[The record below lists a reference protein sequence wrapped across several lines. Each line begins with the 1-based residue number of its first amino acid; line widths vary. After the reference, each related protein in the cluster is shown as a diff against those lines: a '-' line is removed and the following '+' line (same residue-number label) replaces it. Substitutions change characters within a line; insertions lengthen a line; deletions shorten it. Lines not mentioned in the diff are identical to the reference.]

1 MTRDKS
7 SYFKEISGWKLDAKL
22 EDNDR
27 YFYLAPDV
35 ESLLRGERAYVIGR
49 KGTGKTA
56 IASFIKKKKDYC
68 HFAISL
74 TLKNFPFNQLYAFS
88 DNRYTS
94 PNEYITIWKYI
105 VYVNLLYLMVD
116 NEGVDAGLRAAVKKV
131 MPCDP
136 KAALS
141 RKLNVWTSAA
151 FNIGFSELSA
161 GLDISRTSESV
172 DLNWVERTQVL
183 EQVIFEKIDTSS
195 YFILFDEL
203 DEDYKYQSIFG
214 ENKQYLDLISGL
226 FKAVQDIKSIS
237 IERGV
242 NVNPVIFLR
251 DDIYDL
257 IQDPD
262 KTKWGDLAVDL
273 KWNKSEMQSLIAH
286 RLARAAGANAKKV
299 FFGETWHEFFA
310 RESIKVGLGR
320 EKEISIYDWITKNTL
335 LRPRD
340 YIKYLQLCAKKAYEA
355 NYRLVR
361 ASTLTMQD
369 ITYSSYLR
377 GELVDEIHSIL
388 PDIVNIFDLISKL
401 GKAHFSVDDFSSAY
415 QKAYESGEVK
425 NKNPRYVLNILFF
438 FSVIGNHFS
447 DNKIV
452 FRYMNRE
459 ASLNLDCALVVHRG
473 LYKSLQLF

>member
-1 MTRDKS
+1 M
-7 SYFKEISGWKLDAKL
+7 
-22 EDNDR
+22 
-27 YFYLAPDV
+27 
-35 ESLLRGERAYVIGR
+35 
-49 KGTGKTA
+49 
-56 IASFIKKKKDYC
+56 
-68 HFAISL
+68 
-74 TLKNFPFNQLYAFS
+74 
-88 DNRYTS
+88 
-94 PNEYITIWKYI
+94 
-105 VYVNLLYLMVD
+105 NLLYLMVD

-438 FSVIGNHFS
+438 LALLEITSATTRLF
-447 DNKIV
+447 
-452 FRYMNRE
+452 
-459 ASLNLDCALVVHRG
+459 LDT
-473 LYKSLQLF
+473 

>member
-1 MTRDKS
+1 M
-7 SYFKEISGWKLDAKL
+7 
-22 EDNDR
+22 
-27 YFYLAPDV
+27 
-35 ESLLRGERAYVIGR
+35 
-49 KGTGKTA
+49 
-56 IASFIKKKKDYC
+56 
-68 HFAISL
+68 
-74 TLKNFPFNQLYAFS
+74 KNFPFNQLYAFS

-94 PNEYITIWKYI
+94 PNEHITIWKYI

-438 FSVIGNHFS
+438 LALLEITSATTRLF
-447 DNKIV
+447 
-452 FRYMNRE
+452 
-459 ASLNLDCALVVHRG
+459 LDT
-473 LYKSLQLF
+473 